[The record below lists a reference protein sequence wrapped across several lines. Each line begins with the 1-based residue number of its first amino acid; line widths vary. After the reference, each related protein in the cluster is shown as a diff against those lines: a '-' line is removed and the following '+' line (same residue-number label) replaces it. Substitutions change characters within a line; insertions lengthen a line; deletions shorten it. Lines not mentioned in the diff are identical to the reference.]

1 MITAKKTNSGQAT
14 MELIL
19 LMLAFLICFLGL
31 VVVMGLSIA
40 NIEIFG
46 EAKFNS
52 EQNAQYADY
61 GDAGVRSN
69 DILKWKY
76 TVHDLTSDEIPFLP
90 KDEPQSLATGGNL
103 MQTIDT
109 NLNDKAYSSDVDE
122 APQKYK
128 FNEFSIN
135 LTGAPVFDTTAPA
148 FDAVY
153 RSANLLEGRTKY
165 GENIATIHASERSK
179 MYKAIEKILSL
190 KRERLIE
197 LKLED
202 NVTNRV
208 FFPAMK
214 VSDK

>member
-61 GDAGVRSN
+61 GDGGVRNN

-76 TVHDLTSDEIPFLP
+76 TIHELTSDEIPFLP
-90 KDEPQSLATGGNL
+90 KDMPSADISANGSV
-103 MQTIDT
+103 MQAIEN
-109 NLNDKAYSSDVDE
+109 NLNDKTYSSDVDK
-122 APQKYK
+122 APQEYTFNK
-128 FNEFSIN
+128 FDLNV
-135 LTGAPVFDTTAPA
+135 TGSPVLDISSFN
-148 FDAVY
+148 AVY
-153 RSANLLEGRTKY
+153 RSANLLEGKTDY
-165 GENIATIHASERSK
+165 GENIATISVTERSK
-179 MYKAIEKILSL
+179 MYKAIEKILCL
-190 KRERLIE
+190 KSDTLKKI
-197 LKLED
+197 KLED